1 MADEQNANNN
11 FERFGRKMDD
21 KMKGTMPKFEAELQ
35 RVIRYMND
43 EVVPEVRREGSDAL
57 RTAAEQLRKLAE
69 YIESRTGSKEAK
81 KPGE

>member
-1 MADEQNANNN
+1 MAEQQDRNNN

-21 KMKGTMPKFEAELQ
+21 KMKDTMPKFEAELQ

-57 RTAAEQLRKLAE
+57 RSAAEQLRKLAE
-69 YIESRTGSKEAK
+69 YIESRTGSKGPT

>member
-1 MADEQNANNN
+1 MADEKTTNNN
-11 FERFGRKMDD
+11 FERFGRKVDE
-21 KMKGTMPKFEAELQ
+21 KMKDAMPKIEAELQ

-57 RTAAEQLRKLAE
+57 RAAAEQLRKLAE
-69 YIESRTGSKEAK
+69 FMESRAASKQAK